1 MNKLLCVLCVLAC
14 FTAAV
19 PCSADTV
26 NGVLAEERVVSLPQ
40 DQAKW
45 YVSVVGDANNARY
58 NEILGWFDSNPS
70 LTKLKNQVHFC
81 PVATGTAI
89 YKDRY
94 SGNVTGLPAVRLQ
107 TPDGKVIYEA
117 AGKSIPLTAA
127 GLNGAL
133 ANAVNEAEGL
143 RPALPWRREME
154 RRCQPKPQP
163 EPQPQP
169 QPDPEPQPLDNGGK
183 PDVEPEPML
192 PPWLL
197 APLCAATLLIGLGLG
212 YGKKLGEKLMP
223 AGKK

>member
-14 FTAAV
+14 LTAAV

-117 AGKSIPLTAA
+117 AGKLMLDLRVARD
-127 GLNGAL
+127 
-133 ANAVNEAEGL
+133 GL
-143 RPALPWRREME
+143 RPGRRF
-154 RRCQPKPQP
+154 R
-163 EPQPQP
+163 
-169 QPDPEPQPLDNGGK
+169 
-183 PDVEPEPML
+183 
-192 PPWLL
+192 
-197 APLCAATLLIGLGLG
+197 
-212 YGKKLGEKLMP
+212 
-223 AGKK
+223 